1 MQKKEKEMIGKLQ
14 DHNQTDIFKPFLIE
28 FIDMNHELVLLAKKI
43 GWNTLE
49 KELSEYYSD
58 RGRYK

>member
-28 FIDMNHELVLLAKKI
+28 FIDMNHELVLLAKKNRLEYFGKGII
-43 GWNTLE
+43 GVLF
-49 KELSEYYSD
+49 
-58 RGRYK
+58 R

>member
-1 MQKKEKEMIGKLQ
+1 MIGKLQ